1 MTTDRA
7 EGLRTAPE
15 VADALGIEAKALRA
29 WLRDT
34 YKRADDD
41 HGARWYLTRDMV
53 EAAQRRFDR

>member
-1 MTTDRA
+1 MTADR
-7 EGLRTAPE
+7 EERLRTAPD
-15 VADALGIEAKALRA
+15 VAGSLGIEARALRA

-34 YKRADDD
+34 YMRAEDD